1 MYTRCCQRLTGLC
14 KSLNVLLYSQSP
26 GYCKLKLSRRN
37 RSSGTLKVLSKLL
50 LKGSDLYS
58 LFFLYVNILKHLLLF
73 LTQLTPEPPKPL
85 KSNRPEL
92 IHHII

>member
-50 LKGSDLYS
+50 LKESDLYS
-58 LFFLYVNILKHLLLF
+58 LFFFVCEHFKTFVTVLN
-73 LTQLTPEPPKPL
+73 TT
-85 KSNRPEL
+85 NTRTT
-92 IHHII
+92 